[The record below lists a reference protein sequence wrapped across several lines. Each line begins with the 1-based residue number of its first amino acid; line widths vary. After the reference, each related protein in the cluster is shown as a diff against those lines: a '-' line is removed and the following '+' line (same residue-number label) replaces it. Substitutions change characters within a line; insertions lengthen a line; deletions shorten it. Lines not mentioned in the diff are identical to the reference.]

1 MSLQDHF
8 HPPLSLRRQW
18 QSFHHTWATSIAAD
32 LNQRLPE
39 EYIAEPS
46 VQFGI
51 EADGPLPIDVATLG
65 EAEAIGAATAA
76 GGAARTATAA
86 WTAPAPTR
94 TVPLVLQT
102 DTVEVLVFREEGGLV
117 LAGAI
122 ELVSPANKDRPAH
135 RDAFLSKCATY
146 LQQGVGLVIV
156 DVVTERSANLHVEFL
171 ARLGVTEAIS
181 PGSELYATAYRPIG
195 RTDDAQM
202 EIWEESLALG
212 RSLPTLPLWLRG
224 GVTVPVDLDA
234 TYHRACRELRIPIPA
249 GTP

>member
-1 MSLQDHF
+1 MALQDHF

-18 QSFHHTWATSIAAD
+18 QAFHHTWATSIAAD

-39 EYIAEPS
+39 EYVAEPS

-51 EADGPLPIDVATLG
+51 EIDVATLG
-65 EAEAIGAATAA
+65 EAETVDAASPPRGGTTAAT
-76 GGAARTATAA
+76 

-94 TVPLVLQT
+94 TVPLALQT
-102 DTVEVLVFREEGGLV
+102 DTVEVLIFREEGGLV

-135 RDAFLSKCATY
+135 RDAFLSKCASY

-156 DVVTERSANLHVEFL
+156 DVVTERSANLHAEFL
-171 ARLGVTEAIS
+171 VRLSVTEPVS
-181 PGSELYATAYRPIG
+181 LGSELYATAYRPIG
-195 RTDDAQM
+195 RTDEAQM
-202 EIWEESLALG
+202 EIWEEPLILG
-212 RSLPTLPLWLRG
+212 HPLPTLPLWLRG
-224 GVTVPVDLDA
+224 GVTVPVDLEA
-234 TYHRACRELRIPIPA
+234 TYNRACHELRIPIPT